1 MDKLSSKSE
10 IQKYGCLGSTK
21 YGSVDYSEMY
31 NIQCCFFL
39 KEQSH
44 VTYWLDFTD
53 KFEAVTIWFLLYS
66 FCIFFSVSS
75 DRLYNFAIA

>member
-1 MDKLSSKSE
+1 MRTVYLQFFYIGTAKKRERDLSRGTNMDKLSSKSE

-44 VTYWLDFTD
+44 VTY
-53 KFEAVTIWFLLYS
+53 
-66 FCIFFSVSS
+66 
-75 DRLYNFAIA
+75 